1 MTELKRYGVFLIP
14 DPQTCAAVTRIT
26 GQLRAQYGLVSAA
39 AFPPHVTLVG
49 SLPLAGDEAPA
60 LTALTDV
67 LDDVLGSRTS
77 FPVTNA
83 GIGWLGGSLIYDV
96 HDRDGATNAP
106 LADLAATVDAAV
118 RPLLRPTA
126 PGALAADV
134 RESSRWRGHLSL
146 ASHDLEARPELRGEV
161 QAYAQGLGVDVPKE
175 FEAQVIALYEFR
187 HPTWSGTWWVDLR
200 WAHLRSWHL
209 RPS

>member
-1 MTELKRYGVFLIP
+1 MTEPKRYGVFLIP

-26 GQLRAQYGLVSAA
+26 GQLRAQYGLVSAS

-49 SLPLAGDEAPA
+49 SLPLAGEEAPA

-67 LDDVLGSRTS
+67 LDDVLRSPAS

-96 HDRDGATNAP
+96 HDRDGSPNSP
-106 LADLAATVDAAV
+106 LVNLAATVDAAV

-146 ASHDLEARPELRGEV
+146 ASHDLEARPELCQEV
-161 QAYAQGLGVDVPKE
+161 QAYAQGLSVDVPTE
-175 FEAQVIALYEFR
+175 FEAQVIALYEFW
-187 HPTWSGTWWVDLR
+187 HPTWSGPWWVDLR